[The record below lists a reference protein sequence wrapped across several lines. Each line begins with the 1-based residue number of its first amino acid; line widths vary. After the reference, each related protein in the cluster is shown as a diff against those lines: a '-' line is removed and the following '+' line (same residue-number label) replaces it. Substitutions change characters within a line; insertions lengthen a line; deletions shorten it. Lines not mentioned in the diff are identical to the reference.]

1 MLANLLFWCAVIAA
15 VVGMHSPDGNLCY
28 FVAAHLT
35 TLTIGLSLR
44 KRNRARNSGPSIPAK
59 PAAKTS

>member
-1 MLANLLFWCAVIAA
+1 MANMLFWCAVVAV

-35 TLTIGLSLR
+35 MLTIGLSLR
-44 KRNRARNSGPSIPAK
+44 KRNRARNPRPPTPAK
-59 PAAKTS
+59 PAVKAS